1 MGGRGMGREG
11 RRLGMYSYLLGK
23 ATRVMCCCVI
33 RCCFRRKKAGARFTR
48 VGIAMAGGEGEIAK
62 DKSGTDGWIILL
74 GR

>member
-1 MGGRGMGREG
+1 MGWDGG
-11 RRLGMYSYLLGK
+11 RLGMYSYLLGK

-33 RCCFRRKKAGARFTR
+33 RCCKAGARFTR